1 MKDKHPPP
9 WWQGTRGEG
18 YVIVQALL
26 AALIL
31 FGPTTMAGLPPWP
44 PALSPWAGTLL
55 LALGG
60 ALSLSAGL
68 KLGPNLT
75 PLPHPREGAI
85 LVEGGLY
92 RLVRHP
98 IYLGVIL
105 MSWGWTLQVQG
116 WLQLAWTLALMVLF
130 DLKARREEVWL
141 MQRFPAYADYRRRV
155 RRLIPFIY

>member
-44 PALSPWAGTLL
+44 SALSPWAGKLL

-60 ALSLSAGL
+60 VLSLGAGL
-68 KLGPNLT
+68 KLGTNLT

-85 LVEGGLY
+85 LVEDGLY

-105 MSWGWTLQVQG
+105 MAWGWTLQVQG